1 MNLLELGGLGMVIL
15 SGALLLTS
23 QAVGISDMV
32 THRSE
37 MHQNARVAINMMARD
52 LSLAGTGW
60 GEYFS

>member
-1 MNLLELGGLGMVIL
+1 MVVL